1 MKKEHLPRN
10 ECRHILIQLLN
21 QPLFSAREILYAER
35 QGGRKPTEG
44 QLSTTSGNESRKH
57 SVEKQ
62 TKKSVAFFPT
72 FSTTRASG
80 LAETYICTSCCVG
93 WAGILVL
100 FSCRFQECCFWQLD
114 DREGRKELQLSLFDV
129 LTLQDPGE
137 GKLGCW
143 GCWAVGGPAVLS
155 YIHVPHIA
163 SKLMIRQ
170 KRDRIAEEEEI

>member
-1 MKKEHLPRN
+1 MSLESTASKNRQ
-10 ECRHILIQLLN
+10 RRALL
-21 QPLFSAREILYAER
+21 SS
-35 QGGRKPTEG
+35 
-44 QLSTTSGNESRKH
+44 QLSLRLAHQGWRRLTYVPLAVWDGRESL
-57 SVEKQ
+57 V
-62 TKKSVAFFPT
+62 P
-72 FSTTRASG
+72 FS
-80 LAETYICTSCCVG
+80 
-93 WAGILVL
+93 W
-100 FSCRFQECCFWQLD
+100 RFQECCFWQLD

-170 KRDRIAEEEEI
+170 KRDRIAEEEI